1 MCGIAGWIN
10 PQAHADDVTTRLRL
24 MLDAMA
30 RRGPDGHGVHVADG
44 VALGHRRLAIFDLS
58 PAGAQP
64 MATSDGRVMVTF
76 NGAIYNW
83 LPLRATLESAG
94 HQFRTQTDTEV
105 LLVGYRE
112 WGIDGLLERIEGM
125 FAFGLWDADQRTMHL
140 VRDRLG
146 VKPLIYGH
154 PTADSLCFASTPGAL
169 HAAGFGGDINPHAL
183 GASLRLGYVPDEMCI
198 WEGLEK
204 LPPAHLLTWRAGGG
218 ASIRQYWEHPTA
230 AASGSISFADAV
242 EATEVALLEAVR
254 LRLAADV
261 PVGCLLSGGIDS
273 SLVAWA
279 ASQLHAGVRTF
290 TVATPGDPADE
301 SPVARA
307 TAKRLGL
314 PHDVLP
320 LDGGLGSIDEL
331 VAAYTEPFG
340 VSSALGLLKVS
351 EAIRP
356 HATVVLTGD
365 GGDEGFLGYP
375 EHLVFQTAERLAGAT
390 PAAIAGVVAN
400 VTPRVLH
407 AGAGPLRR
415 PLRLVDYATR
425 GMAAVDDA
433 QRSQW
438 QGPWQ
443 QCAGPRLAETLP
455 AAVPDQRSGGGRRLL
470 GAYVAHQRRTAFV
483 GEYLP
488 KVDGGTMH
496 HALEARSPFL
506 DHNLWTLAGRL
517 PHEVRL
523 HGRQLKAVLRELARR
538 HLGPELARGR
548 KRGFT
553 IPVERWIAS
562 GASPM
567 VDRLRDDSPLVRGGW
582 CTRSGVEQQVA
593 AARRDGVAS
602 TFAWHLLATD
612 AWLRHHHES
621 GASDA

>member
-10 PQAHADDVTTRLRL
+10 PQAHSHEVGARLRR

-30 RRGPDGHGVHVADG
+30 RRGPDGQGVHLADG

-58 PAGAQP
+58 EAGAQP
-64 MATSDGRVMVTF
+64 MATPDGQVVVTF

-83 LPLRATLESAG
+83 LALRAALETVG
-94 HQFRTQTDTEV
+94 HRFRTQTDTEV
-105 LLVGYRE
+105 LLLGYRE
-112 WGIDGLLERIEGM
+112 WGIDGLLQRIEGM
-125 FAFGLWDADQRTMHL
+125 FAFGLWDAEQRTIHL

-146 VKPLIYGH
+146 VKPLIFGR
-154 PTADSLCFASTPGAL
+154 PTPDSLCFASTPGAL
-169 HAAGFGGDINPHAL
+169 HAAGFGGEISPRAL

-204 LPPAHLLTWRAGGG
+204 LPPAHILTWKAGSP
-218 ASIRQYWEHPTA
+218 ATIRRYWNQPIA
-230 AASGSISFADAV
+230 APSGVISFEDAV
-242 EATEVALLEAVR
+242 EATEAALLEAVR

-279 ASQLHAGVRTF
+279 ASRLHAGVRTF
-290 TVATPGDPADE
+290 TVSTPGDPADE
-301 SPVARA
+301 SPIARA
-307 TAKRLGL
+307 TAQRLGL
-314 PHDVLP
+314 PHEVLP
-320 LDGGLGSIDEL
+320 LDGGMASLDEL
-331 VAAYTEPFG
+331 IAAYTEPFG

-375 EHLVFQTAERLAGAT
+375 EHRYFRTAERLANAT
-390 PAAIAGVVAN
+390 PASIAGLAGKVAESWL
-400 VTPRVLH
+400 R

-415 PLRLVDYATR
+415 PLRLLDYAMR
-425 GMAAVDDA
+425 GMAAVHDA

-438 QGPWQ
+438 EAEWH
-443 QCAGPRLAETLP
+443 QCAGLRLDETLP
-455 AAVPDQRSGGGRRLL
+455 PLATSKSATAGRELL
-470 GAYVAHQRRTAFV
+470 RDYVEHQRRTAFV

-488 KVDGGTMH
+488 KVDGGAMH

-506 DHNLWTLAGRL
+506 DHNLWTLAGGL

-523 HGRQLKAVLRELARR
+523 HGGQLKAILRELARR
-538 HLGPELARGR
+538 HLGAELATAR

-553 IPVERWIAS
+553 IPVERWIAT
-562 GASPM
+562 GAQPM
-567 VDRLRDDSPLVRGGW
+567 MDRLLDDSPLVSGGW
-582 CTRSGVEQQVA
+582 CTRAGVEQLVG
-593 AARRDGVAS
+593 AARRNGTAS
-602 TFAWHLLATD
+602 TFTWHLLATD
-612 AWLRHHHES
+612 AWLRRRDVR
-621 GASDA
+621 GVSDA

>member
-10 PQAHADDVTTRLRL
+10 PQAHADAVTARLRL

-30 RRGPDGHGVHVADG
+30 RRGPDGHGVHVGEG

-64 MATSDGRVMVTF
+64 MATPDGRVIVTF

-83 LPLRATLESAG
+83 LALRAILEAAG
-94 HQFRTQTDTEV
+94 HHFRTQTDTEV
-105 LLVGYRE
+105 LLLGYRE
-112 WGIDGLLERIEGM
+112 WGIDGLLQRIEGM
-125 FAFGLWDADQRTMHL
+125 FAFGLWDADQGTMHL

-146 VKPLIYGH
+146 VKPLIFGR
-154 PTADSLCFASTPGAL
+154 PTTDSICFASTPGAL
-169 HAAGFGGDINPHAL
+169 HAAGFGGGVNPHAL

-204 LPPAHLLTWRAGGG
+204 LPPAHVLTWRAGS
-218 ASIRQYWEHPTA
+218 ALTIRRYWDHPVA
-230 AASGSISFADAV
+230 APSRSISFEDAV
-242 EATEVALLEAVR
+242 EATEAALLEAVR

-279 ASQLHAGVRTF
+279 ASRLHAGVRSF

-301 SPVARA
+301 SPVAAA

-314 PHDVLP
+314 PHDILP
-320 LDGGLGSIDEL
+320 LDAGLGSLDEL

-375 EHLVFQTAERLAGAT
+375 EHLVFQTAERLAHAT
-390 PAAIAGVVAN
+390 PLAAADLLGGLTQWAL
-400 VTPRVLH
+400 RV
-407 AGAGPLRR
+407 GAGPLRR
-415 PLRLVDYATR
+415 PLRLVDYAMR
-425 GMAAVDDA
+425 GMAAVHDA

-438 QGPWQ
+438 ATEWH
-443 QCAGPRLAETLP
+443 QCAGARLDATLP
-455 AAVPDQRSGGGRRLL
+455 PVASHDSPVAGCDLLRS
-470 GAYVAHQRRTAFV
+470 YVSHQRRTAFI

-488 KVDGGTMH
+488 KVDGGAMH

-506 DHNLWTLAGRL
+506 DHNLWTLAGGL
-517 PHEVRL
+517 PHDVRL
-523 HGRQLKAVLRELARR
+523 HGGQLKAVLRELARR
-538 HLGPELARGR
+538 HLGPELASAR

-553 IPVERWIAS
+553 IPAERWIAT
-562 GASPM
+562 GAQPM
-567 VDRLRDDSPLVRGGW
+567 MNRLLEDSPLVNGGW
-582 CTRSGVEQQVA
+582 CTRAGVEQQVA
-593 AARRDGVAS
+593 IAQRDGRAS
-602 TFAWHLLATD
+602 TFTWHLLATD
-612 AWLRHHHES
+612 AWLRKHS
-621 GASDA
+621 AG